1 DDDERLQRFVQRF
14 RRRQLC
20 KRVLVLP
27 YYLNASVQSQLI
39 DTWFAPGRQDA
50 RREWEVGMER
60 EALRR
65 FGRSMDV
72 LLYCPA
78 RAMQLKEAKTLV
90 RFPGAGD
97 RTLPL
102 DSFAADIPRLRDL
115 RDAYP
120 RMWKLYVFTSEPD
133 KVVRRQL
140 QEMCLQAL
148 PAGVTNAL
156 KL

>member
-1 DDDERLQRFVQRF
+1 
-14 RRRQLC
+14 
-20 KRVLVLP
+20 
-27 YYLNASVQSQLI
+27 
-39 DTWFAPGRQDA
+39 
-50 RREWEVGMER
+50 MEQQ
-60 EALRR
+60 ALRR
-65 FGRSMDV
+65 FGRPMDV

-102 DSFAADIPRLRDL
+102 DSFASDIPRLRDL

-133 KVVRRQL
+133 LVVRRQL
-140 QEMCLQAL
+140 QEMCLAAMPQ
-148 PAGVTNAL
+148 GVANAL